1 MKIKLNG
8 KEYGIK
14 FNQLAIEKLHEFN
27 DGETTSGFMYAMVYG
42 GMIGYSRLKREDV
55 DYTWENVCEWVD
67 EMENKNEQI
76 QAVTILLNE
85 TKVWND
91 LIKQGQ
97 EIRENEEK
105 KKAIESSATT
115 TSSLL

>member
-42 GMIGYSRLKREDV
+42 GMLGYSRLKREDV
-55 DYTWENVCEWVD
+55 EYTWELVCEWVD
-67 EMENKNEQI
+67 DMENKNEQI
-76 QAVTILLNE
+76 QAITNLLNE

-97 EIRENEEK
+97 EIQENEK
-105 KKAIESSATT
+105 KKVTENTAST

>member
-14 FNQLAIEKLHEFN
+14 FNQLAIEKLHEYN

-67 EMENKNEQI
+67 EMEDKNEQI
-76 QAVTILLNE
+76 QAITILLNE

-97 EIRENEEK
+97 EIQENDK
-105 KKAIESSATT
+105 KKVIESNATI

>member
-8 KEYGIK
+8 QEYGIK
-14 FNQLAIEKLHEFN
+14 FNQLAIEKLHEYN

-42 GMIGYSRLKREDV
+42 GMIGYSRLKREDAN
-55 DYTWENVCEWVD
+55 YTWENVCEWVD
-67 EMENKNEQI
+67 DMENKNEQI
-76 QAVTILLNE
+76 QAVTLLLNE

-97 EIRENEEK
+97 EIKENEEK
-105 KKAIESSATT
+105 KKAIENNATI

>member
-1 MKIKLNG
+1 MKIKLNN

-14 FNQLAIEKLHEFN
+14 FNQLAIEKLYEFN

-42 GMIGYSRLKREDV
+42 GMLGYSRLKREDV
-55 DYTWENVCEWVD
+55 EYTWELVCDWVD
-67 EMENKNEQI
+67 DMDDKNEQI
-76 QAVTILLNE
+76 QAVTVMLNE

-97 EIRENEEK
+97 EIQEEEK
-105 KKAIESSATT
+105 KKKVIESDATT
-115 TSSLL
+115 T